1 MKGDWSTDEVVE
13 HFTLLPA
20 EIEFLGS
27 SDPHNQLGKAALL
40 KFFEYEGRFPETPA
54 ELPTTIIT
62 YIAQQLDL
70 PEQAIHQYDWGGRRI
85 KKHRKDIREL
95 MGFRPATITD
105 QGELRDWLLNEIL
118 PGEYRPIYLEELVY
132 DRLRKLHIEP
142 PSQGRVK
149 RLVTS
154 AIHRYEQT
162 FFTQTVK
169 RLSPEVKIRLHGLI
183 YHGGELGDNLSI
195 NADEIMHYP
204 IHELKVGAGSP
215 QVKNIKRVC
224 ARLKQLQDIGLPEN
238 LFAGIPLRF
247 LRQYRQQVAVE
258 SPSHLRVRS
267 KDQTS
272 EVQTLAMLT
281 AFCWARQREITDDL
295 ADLLIRVLKDI
306 RVRAQYH
313 EERRL
318 LKDFIRVDGKQ
329 QLLFRLAEIMLDN
342 PDGVIR
348 EVLYP
353 VVGETRLRALVEE
366 AKNTGVYQQSVQR
379 RITASYA
386 HHYRQILPPLLEV
399 LRFRCHNEQYQPLI
413 DALKIVEKYLP
424 RKKAYYPKQLIVPL
438 EDVIPKQWQEWIYQ
452 VDNNGR
458 PRIRRSRY
466 EVCVLQTLG
475 EKLRCKE
482 IWIEGADRYRNPAED
497 VPADFSDK
505 RTMYYEA
512 LNLPLNGKEF
522 VKRL

>member
-1 MKGDWSTDEVVE
+1 M
-13 HFTLLPA
+13 
-20 EIEFLGS
+20 
-27 SDPHNQLGKAALL
+27 
-40 KFFEYEGRFPETPA
+40 
-54 ELPTTIIT
+54 
-62 YIAQQLDL
+62 
-70 PEQAIHQYDWGGRRI
+70 
-85 KKHRKDIREL
+85 
-95 MGFRPATITD
+95 
-105 QGELRDWLLNEIL
+105 
-118 PGEYRPIYLEELVY
+118 
-132 DRLRKLHIEP
+132 
-142 PSQGRVK
+142 
-149 RLVTS
+149 
-154 AIHRYEQT
+154 
-162 FFTQTVK
+162 
-169 RLSPEVKIRLHGLI
+169 
-183 YHGGELGDNLSI
+183 
-195 NADEIMHYP
+195 
-204 IHELKVGAGSP
+204 
-215 QVKNIKRVC
+215 
-224 ARLKQLQDIGLPEN
+224 GLPEN